1 MIKCIL
7 YPKCKLFVSAG
18 GKAQAAGIIEE
29 KVREIC
35 TMFPGFEKEI
45 DYSPRT
51 SQFTKDYVKIQFKN
65 GSYFDNLVAN
75 EKTRGKRRHGGS
87 LEECVSIDGEIL
99 SKVLIPVMNVSRS
112 CVDGTMHPEEPLNK
126 SQLYITTAGYK
137 DTFAGFIEIIG
148 EVKLREPRNEGVVY
162 YRLLT
167 VKAYIICNAVPSHI
181 NIYGRFRDYPL
192 WSKYLV
198 KL

>member
-1 MIKCIL
+1 MITIL
-7 YPKCKLFVSAG
+7 
-18 GKAQAAGIIEE
+18 
-29 KVREIC
+29 
-35 TMFPGFEKEI
+35 
-45 DYSPRT
+45 
-51 SQFTKDYVKIQFKN
+51 
-65 GSYFDNLVAN
+65 
-75 EKTRGKRRHGGS
+75 GS

-99 SKVLIPVMNVSRS
+99 SKVLIPVMNVSRA
-112 CVDGTMHPEEPLNK
+112 CADGTMHPEEPLNK

-181 NIYGRFRDYPL
+181 KIYGRFRDYPL

-198 KL
+198 KF